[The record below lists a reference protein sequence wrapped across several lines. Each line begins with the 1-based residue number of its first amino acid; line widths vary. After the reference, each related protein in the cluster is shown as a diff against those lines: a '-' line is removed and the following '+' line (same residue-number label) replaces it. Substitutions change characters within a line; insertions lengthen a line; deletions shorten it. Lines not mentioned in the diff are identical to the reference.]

1 MTDDTS
7 TATRSGTRQR
17 IQQVALELFG
27 EYGYDKTSLR
37 EIAERLGV
45 TKAALYYHFK
55 SKEAIVASVFEDM
68 YDGMDDFVRWAKDQP
83 RTREGRRAIA
93 ERYVQNSRSGTLVM
107 RLYQENQPAMRE
119 LKVGEQ
125 MRDKLIELVNTLTP
139 PDASIADKLRIRV
152 ALFSVQLSR
161 FSMKDT
167 PTDQLE
173 PAIIEVVT
181 ELLDS
186 VDWTTPAA

>member
-1 MTDDTS
+1 MTEDTS
-7 TATRSGTRQR
+7 AAVRSGTRQR

-55 SKEAIVASVFEDM
+55 SKEAIIASVFEDILG
-68 YDGMDDFVRWAKDQP
+68 GMDEFITWAKDQP
-83 RTREGRRAIA
+83 TTREGRRAIA
-93 ERYVQNSRSGTLVM
+93 ERYVQNSKSGVGVM
-107 RLYQENQPAMRE
+107 KLFQENQPAMRE

-125 MRDKLIELVNTLTP
+125 MRDKLIELVNALTP
-139 PDASIADKLRIRV
+139 PHASIADQLRIRV
-152 ALFSVQLSR
+152 ALFSIQMSR

-167 PTDQLE
+167 PDEQLE
-173 PAIIEVVT
+173 PAMIELAT
-181 ELLDS
+181 ELLDG
-186 VDWTTPAA
+186 VDWNPPTS